1 MTIQSVF
8 DDSFRVYG
16 KVFSGFDVSGLVE
29 AMLKTE
35 APGDAV
41 VYYPSV
47 EELEKLPVAETVKN
61 SFFGELDMQIGYCNG
76 TNNKLDAVEYHRCS
90 EFGVAVSD
98 LILLLGKQQDV
109 EISEDGGTFTYDSAR
124 VEAFLVPKGTVYEM
138 YATTLHYAPCGVDG
152 QPFRNV
158 VILPKG
164 TNEELTKEKGGQ
176 PEDKLLFARNKWL
189 IAHADA
195 AIAGAYNGIKGENI
209 GV

>member
-76 TNNKLDAVEYHRCS
+76 TNNKLDAVEYHRS
-90 EFGVAVSD
+90 LA
-98 LILLLGKQQDV
+98 LQYPI
-109 EISEDGGTFTYDSAR
+109 
-124 VEAFLVPKGTVYEM
+124 
-138 YATTLHYAPCGVDG
+138 
-152 QPFRNV
+152 
-158 VILPKG
+158 
-164 TNEELTKEKGGQ
+164 
-176 PEDKLLFARNKWL
+176 
-189 IAHADA
+189 
-195 AIAGAYNGIKGENI
+195 
-209 GV
+209 